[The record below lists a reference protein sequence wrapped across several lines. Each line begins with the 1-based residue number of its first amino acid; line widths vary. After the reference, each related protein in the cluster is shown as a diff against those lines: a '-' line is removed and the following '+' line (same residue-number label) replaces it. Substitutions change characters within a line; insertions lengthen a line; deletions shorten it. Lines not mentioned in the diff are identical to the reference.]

1 MKPSEIVAALRAKE
15 PKLLDGLPDKKAEQV
30 LKAAFAL
37 VRESVA
43 ALDKSDV
50 TIGMLGRFKATEH
63 TKGEGAEATTVR
75 KVTFIA
81 AKPADP
87 AKAEGKAEGKA
98 AAKAEGKAEG
108 KPAAKAKPK
117 A

>member
-1 MKPSEIVAALRAKE
+1 MKPSEIVAALRANE
-15 PKLLDGLPDKKAEQV
+15 PKLLDGLPDKKAEQL
-30 LKAAFAL
+30 LKAALTL

-43 ALDKSDV
+43 ALDKSDI
-50 TIGMLGRFKATEH
+50 TIAMLGRFKATEH

-87 AKAEGKAEGKA
+87 AKAEGKAEAKA
-98 AAKAEGKAEG
+98 GAKAEGKA
-108 KPAAKAKPK
+108 AAKAKPK